1 MQVTSNTTAQNY
13 NYNST
18 KTQEV
23 KTSPSTFDLLLEE
36 KKEVLEKEENKG
48 RTVTFLEKYNA
59 FDSLSEIDKNKF
71 KEILADDKVTID
83 EMDSLSY
90 EQAEK
95 FFNYAYPLGKVEN
108 ANPNEVPIVKFSNQI
123 NTMLFSTIKTN
134 DKTLN
139 EAMYKTAREIN
150 SDEERDIVFDNINIQ
165 LDNLNADRTLYRN
178 QSGNLNDI
186 DGASFILGM
195 LQKLENYHSKNSD
208 VLLNGYSIL
217 QKNYNDAVNEKKEI
231 YA

>member
-1 MQVTSNTTAQNY
+1 MQVTNNTTVQNY

-23 KTSPSTFDLLLEE
+23 KTSPSAFDSLLEE
-36 KKEVLEKEENKG
+36 QKEIPKEENKG
-48 RTVTFLEKYNA
+48 RIVTFLEKYNA
-59 FDSLSEIDKNKF
+59 FDSLSETDKNKF

-95 FFNYAYPLGKVEN
+95 FFDYAYPLGKVEN
-108 ANPNEVPIVKFSNQI
+108 ANPNEVPIVNFSNQI

-150 SDEERDIVFDNINIQ
+150 SDEERTILFDNIDTQ

-178 QSGNLNDI
+178 QSSNLNDI

-195 LQKLENYHSKNSD
+195 LQKLENYNSKNSD
-208 VLLNGYSIL
+208 ILLNGYSIL
-217 QKNYNDAVNEKKEI
+217 QKNYNEVLNEKKEI

>member
-1 MQVTSNTTAQNY
+1 MQISNNTTVPSY
-13 NYNST
+13 HST
-18 KTQEV
+18 VTNNNDV
-23 KTSPSTFDLLLEE
+23 KNVSSGFDALLNEQKQVPE
-36 KKEVLEKEENKG
+36 KKEEGKVIS
-48 RTVTFLEKYNA
+48 FLEKYNG
-59 FDSLSEIDKNKF
+59 FDSLSEADKNKF

-95 FFNYAYPLGKVEN
+95 MFGYVYLSSIVNADPNTIPL
-108 ANPNEVPIVKFSNQI
+108 VKIDDQI
-123 NTMLFSTIKTN
+123 NTMLYSTIKTN

-150 SDEERDIVFDNINIQ
+150 SDKERDIVFDNINIQ
-165 LDNLNADRTLYRN
+165 LDNLNMDRTLYKN
-178 QSGNLNDI
+178 QSSNLNNI
-186 DGASFILGM
+186 DGASFILDM

-217 QKNYNDAVNEKKEI
+217 QKNYNDVLNEKKEK